1 MADTPTDNN
10 QSSAPKKGGYG
21 KRPMWQ
27 WILLYIIIAIV
38 LYGGVAY
45 YLTHRNSGS
54 TTTTNSLY

>member
-1 MADTPTDNN
+1 MADTPNN
-10 QSSAPKKGGYG
+10 QSSAPKQGGYG

-45 YLTHRNSGS
+45 YLTHRHSSNGTS
-54 TTTTNSLY
+54 TTNSLY